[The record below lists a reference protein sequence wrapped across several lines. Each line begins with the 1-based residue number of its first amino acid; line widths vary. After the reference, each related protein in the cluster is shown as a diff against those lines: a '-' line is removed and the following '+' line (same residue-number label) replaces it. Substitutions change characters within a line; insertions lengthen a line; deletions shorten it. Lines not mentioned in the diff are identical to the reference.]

1 MTGDVAADLDVVDLP
16 ALIEAWARAVAED
29 CAGATQG

>member
-16 ALIEAWARAVAED
+16 ALVGVWARPVAED
-29 CAGATQG
+29 CAGATGR